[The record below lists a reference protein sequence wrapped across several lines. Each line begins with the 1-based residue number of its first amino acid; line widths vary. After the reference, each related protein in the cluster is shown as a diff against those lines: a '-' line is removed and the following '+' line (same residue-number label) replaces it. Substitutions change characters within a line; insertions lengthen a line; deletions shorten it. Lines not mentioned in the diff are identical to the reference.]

1 MPPGRTHSS
10 NNSDATV
17 QPSPQ
22 ADNIQWEELIGIWN
36 QYMWRTL
43 LVVRRM
49 IGKRMEMTR
58 KNI

>member
-10 NNSDATV
+10 NNSDAT
-17 QPSPQ
+17 
-22 ADNIQWEELIGIWN
+22 WEELIGIWN

-49 IGKRMEMTR
+49 IGKRMKMTR